1 MTHDV
6 CKIKN
11 KLKKWMRKYKRLR
24 KDTLLYPRYKREYF
38 PQHGICSSLTTEDY
52 YGGAI
57 F

>member
-11 KLKKWMRKYKRLR
+11 TLKKEMRKYTRLR
-24 KDTLLYPRYKREYF
+24 KDTLLDPRYQREDF

-52 YGGAI
+52 YDGAI